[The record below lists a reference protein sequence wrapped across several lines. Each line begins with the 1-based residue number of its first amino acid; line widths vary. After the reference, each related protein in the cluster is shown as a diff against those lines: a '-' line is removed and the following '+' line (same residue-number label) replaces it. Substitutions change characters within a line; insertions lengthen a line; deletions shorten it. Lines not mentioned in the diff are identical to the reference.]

1 MNTRTRLTD
10 IYDHLKGAG
19 FDVYFPT
26 QHKGECKSPYVVIR
40 DAGTSQL
47 SDYSTVLTVYEL
59 LCYVPKDRYA
69 ELQPYKDSV
78 KVAMRGLKPMLIPT
92 RYETAPFFDDTVD
105 AHMTAVQ
112 YRNAKYSP
120 M

>member
-1 MNTRTRLTD
+1 MKTKTRLTD
-10 IYDHLKGAG
+10 IYDHLKKSG

-26 QHKGECKSPYVVIR
+26 QHKGECKTPYVVIR
-40 DAGTSQL
+40 DAGTSQV
-47 SDYSTVLTVYEL
+47 SNYSTVFTVYEL
-59 LCYVPKDRYA
+59 LCYVPKDKYA

-78 KVAMRGLKPMLIPT
+78 RAAMRELKPMLMPT
-92 RYETAPFFDDTVD
+92 RYESPPFFDDTVD
-105 AHMTAVQ
+105 AHMTYVQ